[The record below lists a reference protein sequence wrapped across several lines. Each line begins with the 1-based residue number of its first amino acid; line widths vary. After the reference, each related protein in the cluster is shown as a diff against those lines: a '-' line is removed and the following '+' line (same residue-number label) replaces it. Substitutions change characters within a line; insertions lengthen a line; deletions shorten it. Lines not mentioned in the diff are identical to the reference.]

1 MKTVT
6 ASAPGKLMLMGD
18 HAVVYDRPCIVTAV
32 DQRMR
37 VTISKIDSPEL
48 QIQALDVSVND
59 YRVSINNLSDEN
71 IPKNVHFIQ
80 TGVYNFFNKYK
91 KISGLKITTKSDFS
105 ALYGFGSSSAVT
117 VATIKSLSKLFEVN
131 IRNKELFD
139 LSFKTVIDIQKKGSG
154 FDVAAAVYGGTL
166 YYKSAGLTLEKL
178 NVRNLPILVGYTGVK
193 ADTVKLIKK
202 VAKDLQSNPN
212 QINKI
217 FDDITNLVDQGKK
230 TINEHDYVKLGKLFS
245 ENQILLT
252 QLGVST
258 DKINLLNQAVL
269 GVGAYGAKLSGAGG
283 GDCIITLYSSE
294 TREKVIKAINKYGTH
309 IPVSTNAEGVR
320 IE

>member
-18 HAVVYDRPCIVTAV
+18 HAVLYDRPCIVTAV

-37 VTISKIDSPEL
+37 VTIDKIDTFEL
-48 QIQALDVSVND
+48 QIQAPNVNIND
-59 YRVSINNLSDEN
+59 YRVSINNLSNEK
-71 IPKNVHFIQ
+71 IPKNVRFIQ
-80 TGVYNFFNKYK
+80 TAVFNFFKNYK

-105 ALYGFGSSSAVT
+105 ALYGLGSSSAVT
-117 VATIKSLSKLFEVN
+117 VATIKSLAKLFEVN
-131 IRNKELFD
+131 ISNKELFD
-139 LSFKTVIDIQKKGSG
+139 LSFKIVIDIQKKGSG

-166 YYKSAGLTLEKL
+166 HYKSAGSIPEKL

-193 ADTVKLIKK
+193 ADTVKLIEK
-202 VAKDLQSNPN
+202 VAKAFKSNPN

-217 FDDITNLVDQGKK
+217 FDDIKNLVNQGKK
-230 TINEHDYVKLGKLFS
+230 AINEHDYVKLGKLFS
-245 ENQILLT
+245 KNQTILI

-269 GVGAYGAKLSGAGG
+269 DLGAYGAKLSGAGG
-283 GDCIITLYSSE
+283 GDCTITLCPNE
-294 TREKVIKAINKYGTH
+294 IREKIIDAINKYGTQ
-309 IPVSTNAEGVR
+309 IPMSINAEGVK

>member
-18 HAVVYDRPCIVTAV
+18 HAVLYDRPCIVTAV

-37 VTISKIDSPEL
+37 VTIDKIDTFEL
-48 QIQALDVSVND
+48 QIQAPNVNIND
-59 YRVSINNLSDEN
+59 YRVSINNLSNEK
-71 IPKNVHFIQ
+71 IPKNVRFIQ
-80 TGVYNFFNKYK
+80 TAVFNFFKNYK

-117 VATIKSLSKLFEVN
+117 VATIKSLAKLFEVN
-131 IRNKELFD
+131 ISNKELFD
-139 LSFKTVIDIQKKGSG
+139 LSFKIVIDIQKKGSG

-193 ADTVKLIKK
+193 ADTVKLIEK
-202 VAKDLQSNPN
+202 VAKAFKSNPN

-217 FDDITNLVDQGKK
+217 FDDIKNLVNQGKK
-230 TINEHDYVKLGKLFS
+230 AINEHDYVKLGKLFS
-245 ENQILLT
+245 KNQTILI

-269 GVGAYGAKLSGAGG
+269 DLGAYGAKLSGAGG
-283 GDCIITLYSSE
+283 GDCTITLCPNE
-294 TREKVIKAINKYGTH
+294 IREKIIDAINKYGTQ
-309 IPVSTNAEGVR
+309 IPMSINAEGVK